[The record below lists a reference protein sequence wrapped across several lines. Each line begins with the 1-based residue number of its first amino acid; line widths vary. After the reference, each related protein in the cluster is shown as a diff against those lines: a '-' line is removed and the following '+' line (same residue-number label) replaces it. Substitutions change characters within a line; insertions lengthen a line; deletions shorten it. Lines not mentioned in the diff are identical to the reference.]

1 MADWDIYLEF
11 KDAKSN
17 KFWRARTEGGELTIN
32 YGRIGTDGQT
42 KVKDL
47 GDAGSAKAEMD
58 KVAGSKRRKGYE
70 DADGGGGGA
79 KEEKKPEVVIAPVAV
94 DKPQAAKLKLDGG
107 GRKVALE
114 LARDGAEI
122 KTVVVE
128 TYKSAEDAAAAFGRI
143 EAAMKADGYK

>member
-1 MADWDIYLEF
+1 MADWDVYLEY

-47 GDAGSAKAEMD
+47 GDAASAKAEMD
-58 KVAGSKRRKGYE
+58 KVAGSKRRKGYD
-70 DADGGGGGA
+70 DADGGAAPEA
-79 KEEKKPEVVIAPVAV
+79 KKEEVVIAPVAL
-94 DKPQAAKLKLDGG
+94 DKPQAAKLKLDAG

-114 LARDGAEI
+114 LARDGDKI

-128 TYKSAEDAAAAFGRI
+128 TYKNAEEAAAAFGRI
-143 EAAMKADGYK
+143 EAAMKSDGYR